1 MTNSLGRTWKYF
13 LGGWGE
19 GVYGE
24 MEVKIYLSFPKIY
37 RIIRVGCA
45 IGKVDVVDGVGVVGA
60 VDAVDTVNW

>member
-1 MTNSLGRTWKYF
+1 
-13 LGGWGE
+13 
-19 GVYGE
+19 